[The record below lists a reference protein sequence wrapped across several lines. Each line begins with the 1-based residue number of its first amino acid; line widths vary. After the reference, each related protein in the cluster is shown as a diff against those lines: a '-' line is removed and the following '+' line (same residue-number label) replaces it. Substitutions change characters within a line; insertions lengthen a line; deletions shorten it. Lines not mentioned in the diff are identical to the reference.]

1 VNMVKIAVHR
11 QSLLGCFAATC
22 VAFLAGCGTMSE
34 EIAAVMPES
43 DALASSTDDVA
54 EAWRGDGYPDL
65 RAIPP
70 MPTNQRDPAAWNQ
83 FQAGLVQAGGTLN
96 ADPRATLATE
106 VADEATWA
114 GAIRAQVAADPKFG
128 PPPAWMRDLEWQQ
141 SIIARM
147 NRTPR

>member
-1 VNMVKIAVHR
+1 MVKIAVPR
-11 QSLLGCFAATC
+11 RELRACFAAAI

-54 EAWRGDGYPDL
+54 EAWRGEGYPDL

-70 MPTNQRDPAAWNQ
+70 LPTNQRDTAGWNQ
-83 FQAGLVQAGGTLN
+83 FEAGLVHAGDRLN

-114 GAIRAQVAADPKFG
+114 GPIRAQVAADPKFG
-128 PPPAWMRDLEWQQ
+128 PAPAWMRDLEWQQ

-147 NRTPR
+147 NSTPR